1 MTTEVRLF
9 RALPREDAAHAT
21 ASRSVMMQQRQTT
34 FDIRL
39 ITMAMVLGLAMVV
52 QEGRAPS
59 ASAQHAT
66 DQTARMCPGFVVLSN
81 GFAVLSQPADTASKA
96 ESHTSHHGVKT
107 DKAMAHQSDGHHAPQ
122 ADKSMHKGHAS
133 EHSDHLMGYTHGR
146 SITPKEG
153 MLCVPIASP
162 QTTAWKAV
170 SREPALVVMAES
182 VRQGLAHNSRQNE
195 GFTFTIER
203 HGTNQEQGD
212 AQVRLFVRMPHHD
225 HRMPGGHG
233 PANDPDVTGIEA
245 ALDAQ
250 GRYTVPTVDFSMAGP
265 WLFEVRIQQD
275 GQTHNAY
282 FAGKVGEE

>member
-1 MTTEVRLF
+1 MKK
-9 RALPREDAAHAT
+9 
-21 ASRSVMMQQRQTT
+21 ASRSVTMQQRQTT
-34 FDIRL
+34 FGIRL
-39 ITMAMVLGLAMVV
+39 GTMAMVLGLAMVV
-52 QEGRAPS
+52 QDGRAPS
-59 ASAQHAT
+59 ASAQHMTA
-66 DQTARMCPGFVVLSN
+66 QTASTCPGFVVLSN
-81 GFAVLSQPADTASKA
+81 GFAVLSQPANTASEA
-96 ESHTSHHGVKT
+96 GSHAPPHGAKT
-107 DKAMAHQSDGHHAPQ
+107 DKAMAHQGGRQPASPV
-122 ADKSMHKGHAS
+122 DKSMHKDHES
-133 EHSDHLMGYTHGR
+133 KPQDHLMGYTHGH
-146 SITPKEG
+146 SITLKEG

-170 SREPALVVMAES
+170 SREPSLVVMAES

-203 HGTNQEQGD
+203 RGTQQEKD
-212 AQVRLFVRMPHHD
+212 DTQVRLFVRMPQHD

-282 FAGKVGEE
+282 FAGKVDEE